1 MVNVGTMNHLNTI
14 QESERANVMAKM
26 RTFEFIEGS
35 EAKTIEAMSYRKAVK
50 SYQSSSKATVV
61 TVEWPAS
68 KGGYYTKQQT
78 LPLGRK
84 KKISRQEYEMAGIK
98 QRGVQSIHIHKTHN
112 GVPVR
117 LTKYYKSKG
126 GAVMCPLNP
135 ETGELF
141 FKDTGEVVTYG
152 EYSST

>member
-14 QESERANVMAKM
+14 QELERANVMAKM
-26 RTFEFIEGS
+26 RTFEFIEGA
-35 EAKTIEAMSYRKAVK
+35 ETKTIEAMSYRKAVK

-84 KKISRQEYEMAGIK
+84 KKISR
-98 QRGVQSIHIHKTHN
+98 
-112 GVPVR
+112 
-117 LTKYYKSKG
+117 
-126 GAVMCPLNP
+126 
-135 ETGELF
+135 
-141 FKDTGEVVTYG
+141 
-152 EYSST
+152 

>member
-1 MVNVGTMNHLNTI
+1 
-14 QESERANVMAKM
+14 MAKM

-68 KGGYYTKQQT
+68 KGGRYTKQQT

-84 KKISRQEYEMAGIK
+84 KKISR
-98 QRGVQSIHIHKTHN
+98 
-112 GVPVR
+112 
-117 LTKYYKSKG
+117 
-126 GAVMCPLNP
+126 
-135 ETGELF
+135 
-141 FKDTGEVVTYG
+141 
-152 EYSST
+152 